1 MARGRLPSPTPRLAP
16 FALAGGLA
24 LAALGPLGC
33 APEED
38 GGERR
43 GAGSGG
49 QEADPVEIVYVEWD
63 SEIASTHVVEAVIE
77 ERLGQEAETVAVTLT
92 ALWESIA
99 AGDMDATVAAWL
111 PSLQADQR
119 REYGDQVEILGP
131 HLEGTRIG
139 LVVPA
144 YVPIDSITE
153 LPGHAE
159 RLDRQIIGI
168 EPDAGIMG
176 KAEQAL
182 EAYGLEQF
190 RLISGS
196 DSTMS
201 TVLGKAIRERRWIV
215 VTGWTPHWKFARWD
229 LKYLDDPRNVFGGTE
244 RISTVVRQGLKAD
257 RPQVYAFLER
267 FSWKAS
273 DMEEV
278 MLLMQQDGTTPE
290 EAARRWIERHPET
303 VGQWLP

>member
-1 MARGRLPSPTPRLAP
+1 MAGGRPLSPTPGPTPL
-16 FALAGGLA
+16 ALAGGLA
-24 LAALGPLGC
+24 LAALGLLGC
-33 APEED
+33 APEGD
-38 GGERR
+38 AGERR
-43 GAGSGG
+43 GADSGG

-77 ERLGQEAETVAVTLT
+77 ERLGQEAETVPVTLT

-111 PSLQADQR
+111 PSLQAGQR

-153 LPGHAE
+153 LPEHAE

-201 TVLGKAIRERRWIV
+201 TVLGKAIRERRWIA

-267 FSWKAS
+267 FSWTAS